1 MYELKIS
8 DKCKKSITNLSKADK
23 KLGAELIKKID
34 LMKNGYSESLNI
46 KPIKRK
52 NAKHNIQ
59 ELVIRNPINTR
70 LFFITILIDNKNNII
85 LLDCRKKKCDKFP
98 PKYYRSLDKIA
109 DKFL

>member
-8 DKCKKSITNLSKADK
+8 DKCQKSINSLLKTNP
-23 KLGAELIKKID
+23 KLVAELTRKID
-34 LMKNGYSESLNI
+34 LMKNGYESLNI

-59 ELVIRNPINTR
+59 ELVIRNPVNTR
-70 LFFITILIDNKNNII
+70 LFFIDVLIDDKNNII